1 MAVLQPLDN
10 DFVKNLEFPSGD
22 VAFHRTCVDQLKQ
35 ARSSIFDEIC
45 RETFVPHYTDI
56 RFDYLLAKRSITKEK
71 LATWLE
77 TVCCILD
84 QYAIPWLEKTAPFPE
99 EIGKLKDEKISDQET
114 IINLQNKVIEK
125 QEESLKSVQ
134 SAVQTTVETEMKSYA
149 SAVSKS
155 CSEAFAPKL
164 IQTVVRKIAVKEE
177 TMKNVIVYGVS
188 ETEGEDVRSKVEHV
202 LADIG
207 EKPVVRDCSRLG
219 SRKEGAVRPIRF
231 TVGSSDHA
239 AQVIRKARNLRTID
253 GYSSVYIS
261 PDRTIEERRAYKQL
275 VDQMKLNK
283 LAEPDKVFAIKNN
296 KIVSSIRNEPDSAGI
311 V

>member
-35 ARSSIFDEIC
+35 ARSSIFDQIC
-45 RETFVPHYTDI
+45 REKFVPHYTDI

-77 TVCCILD
+77 TVCCVLD
-84 QYAIPWLEKTAPFPE
+84 QYAIPWLEKTALFPE
-99 EIGKLKDEKISDQET
+99 ELGKLKDEKISDQET

-155 CSEAFAPKL
+155 CSEAFAPKR

-202 LADIG
+202 LAEACCPRLFQIG
-207 EKPVVRDCSRLG
+207 VTKRGCCE
-219 SRKEGAVRPIRF
+219 
-231 TVGSSDHA
+231 TH
-239 AQVIRKARNLRTID
+239 QVHCWIFRSCCP
-253 GYSSVYIS
+253 GYQKS
-261 PDRTIEERRAYKQL
+261 PKSAHYRRVQIGLHQSGPNY
-275 VDQMKLNK
+275 
-283 LAEPDKVFAIKNN
+283 
-296 KIVSSIRNEPDSAGI
+296 
-311 V
+311 

>member
-149 SAVSKS
+149 SAVSKIALRRLHRS
-155 CSEAFAPKL
+155 GYRLLSGRL
-164 IQTVVRKIAVKEE
+164 LLRKK
-177 TMKNVIVYGVS
+177 
-188 ETEGEDVRSKVEHV
+188 R
-202 LADIG
+202 
-207 EKPVVRDCSRLG
+207 
-219 SRKEGAVRPIRF
+219 
-231 TVGSSDHA
+231 
-239 AQVIRKARNLRTID
+239 
-253 GYSSVYIS
+253 
-261 PDRTIEERRAYKQL
+261 
-275 VDQMKLNK
+275 
-283 LAEPDKVFAIKNN
+283 
-296 KIVSSIRNEPDSAGI
+296 
-311 V
+311 